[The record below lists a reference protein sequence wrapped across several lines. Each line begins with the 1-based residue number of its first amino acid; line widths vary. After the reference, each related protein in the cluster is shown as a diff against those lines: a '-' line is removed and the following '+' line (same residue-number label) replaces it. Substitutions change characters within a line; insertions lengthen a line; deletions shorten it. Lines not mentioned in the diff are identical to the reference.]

1 MPRASVL
8 RDAQLSR
15 RRTELRLHAAADA
28 AAELRKP
35 MRPISVMFAILSELL
50 LAAHFLH
57 VGNAAVAIVCTM
69 LPLLLFVRRP
79 WATRLVQATLLTGAL
94 LWFWTMV
101 ELAEVFEEMGRPAH
115 RMMLILTGVAAFN
128 VL

>member
-1 MPRASVL
+1 
-8 RDAQLSR
+8 
-15 RRTELRLHAAADA
+15 
-28 AAELRKP
+28 

-128 VL
+128 VLSAALLQSRLTDSTETVQGPEGLACDP